1 MEKKHNKIFWDDG
14 NGLHLLWVVG
24 PWVHKMGNIHQTEHL
39 RPVYF
44 IGYKLYLN
52 FLVKKQ
58 IPLFKCELG
67 MLYR

>member
-1 MEKKHNKIFWDDG
+1 MGKKHNKIFRDDG

-24 PWVHKMGNIHQTEHL
+24 YTWIHKMGNIHQTEHL

-52 FLVKKQ
+52 FFTKKANTS
-58 IPLFKCELG
+58 L
-67 MLYR
+67 